1 MHKHFVIALVLVVFG
16 EVIPMWISRRRYE
29 ALQDRI
35 RRSEGDIDM
44 VLRKMAEFYT
54 EQNKQSARLERL
66 ERSVYGKPVQDG
78 KKVLH
83 G

>member
-1 MHKHFVIALVLVVFG
+1 
-16 EVIPMWISRRRYE
+16 MWISRRRYE

-35 RRSEGDIDM
+35 RRQEGDIDM
-44 VLRKMAEFYT
+44 VLRKLAEFYT
-54 EQNKQSARLERL
+54 EQNKHTTRLDRL

>member
-1 MHKHFVIALVLVVFG
+1 
-16 EVIPMWISRRRYE
+16 MWISRRSYE
-29 ALQDRI
+29 VLKDRS
-35 RRSEGDIDM
+35 RRAEQDIDM
-44 VLRKMAEFYT
+44 ILRKMAEFYT
-54 EQNKQSARLERL
+54 EQNKHTTRLDRL

>member
-1 MHKHFVIALVLVVFG
+1 
-16 EVIPMWISRRRYE
+16 MWISRRSYE
-29 ALQDRI
+29 TLQDRT
-35 RRSEGDIDM
+35 RRAEQDIDM
-44 VLRKMAEFYT
+44 ILRKMAEFYT
-54 EQNKQSARLERL
+54 EQNKHNTRLDRL

>member
-1 MHKHFVIALVLVVFG
+1 
-16 EVIPMWISRRRYE
+16 MWISRRRYE
-29 ALQDRI
+29 VLQDRT
-35 RRSEGDIDM
+35 RKAEQDIDM
-44 VLRKMAEFYT
+44 VLRKMAEFYV
-54 EQNKQSARLERL
+54 EQNKQSARLDRL

>member
-1 MHKHFVIALVLVVFG
+1 
-16 EVIPMWISRRRYE
+16 MWISKKRYE
-29 ALQDRI
+29 ALVGRQIDA
-35 RRSEGDIDM
+35 EKDINM
-44 VLRKMAEFYT
+44 ILRKLAEFYT
-54 EQNKQSARLERL
+54 EQNKQSEKLDRL

>member
-1 MHKHFVIALVLVVFG
+1 
-16 EVIPMWISRRRYE
+16 MWISRREYE
-29 ALQDRI
+29 ALEDRI
-35 RRSEGDIDM
+35 RSSERDIDM
-44 VLRKMAEFYT
+44 ALRKLAEFYT
-54 EQNKQSARLERL
+54 EQNKQGNRLDNL

>member
-1 MHKHFVIALVLVVFG
+1 
-16 EVIPMWISRRRYE
+16 MWISKKRYE
-29 ALQDRI
+29 ALVYRQF
-35 RRSEGDIDM
+35 EAEKDIDM
-44 VLRKMAEFYT
+44 ILRKLAEFYT
-54 EQNKQSARLERL
+54 EQNRHDSRLDQL

>member
-1 MHKHFVIALVLVVFG
+1 
-16 EVIPMWISRRRYE
+16 MWISRRSYE
-29 ALQDRI
+29 ALKDRS
-35 RRSEGDIDM
+35 RRAEQDIDM

-54 EQNKQSARLERL
+54 EQNKQSARLDRL
-66 ERSVYGKPVQDG
+66 EKSVYGKPVQSG

>member
-1 MHKHFVIALVLVVFG
+1 
-16 EVIPMWISRRRYE
+16 MWISRRRYE

-54 EQNKQSARLERL
+54 EHNKQSARLERL
-66 ERSVYGKPVQDG
+66 ERSVYGKPVQDR

>member
-1 MHKHFVIALVLVVFG
+1 
-16 EVIPMWISRRRYE
+16 MWISRRRYE

-35 RRSEGDIDM
+35 RRCEGDMDM
-44 VLRKMAEFYT
+44 ALRKMAEFYT
-54 EQNKQSARLERL
+54 EQNKQSDRLDRLEK
-66 ERSVYGKPVQDG
+66 SVYGKPVQDG

>member
-1 MHKHFVIALVLVVFG
+1 
-16 EVIPMWISRRRYE
+16 MWISRRSYE
-29 ALQDRI
+29 ALKDRS
-35 RRSEGDIDM
+35 RRAEQDIDM
-44 VLRKMAEFYT
+44 ILRKMAEFYT
-54 EQNKQSARLERL
+54 EQNKHTTRLDRL